1 MKVWAKAMTRRERA
15 YCVLI
20 VEREKEEMKT
30 DGEKKTGKRER
41 GGEYSI
47 FRYGNQTGQLEEE

>member
-1 MKVWAKAMTRRERA
+1 MKVWAKAMTRRESA

-20 VEREKEEMKT
+20 VKREKEEMKT

-41 GGEYSI
+41 GGNI